1 MGVVIFFFFAPILTL
16 LFGSLIIT
24 IFSKSKKWHGYN
36 KITKVLVAIS
46 IYVIVFIASALVI
59 GSIILSNT

>member
-1 MGVVIFFFFAPILTL
+1 MGVVIFFLFAPILTL

-24 IFSKSKKWHGYN
+24 IFSKSKIWHSYN